1 MWAWILPGAIAGAV
15 GGAVAGGFV
24 GWLVWMGLMFTF
36 GR

>member
-1 MWAWILPGAIAGAV
+1 MWAWIIPGAIAGAV